1 MVRPYL
7 VMIGSE
13 LALVFDFGFL
23 GDIDLLAGDLFSVSD
38 DWLLLI
44 FADSWTVS
52 WMVAWFLDTV
62 F

>member
-13 LALVFDFGFL
+13 LVLMFDFDFL
-23 GDIDLLAGDLFSVSD
+23 GDIDLFAEDLFSVSG

-52 WMVAWFLDTV
+52 WMVAWFLGTV